1 VGSFNEEIVV
11 RAAAASMIPL
21 ISAVG
26 HETDITLIDF
36 ASDRR
41 APTPTAAAE
50 MAVPVR
56 SELLAN
62 LNALGSRKYACWQ
75 RGLERLRRELTMLAR
90 ALPKDILA
98 EPRQQLDALAERLP
112 RALRANAQ
120 VHHTYYSRVASR
132 LAPQLLSNTI
142 ERRRERYNSLNQRLK
157 ASLIANTQ
165 AYKTRIAHAKERVA
179 AFGERSQ
186 RATLALLRQHQA
198 RVERAERLLSAF
210 SYREV
215 LKRGFALVRV
225 GEGHP
230 LRAAAS
236 VRGGMALDIEFA
248 DGRVAATADGGG
260 PATAVV
266 QTVLRATTVIE
277 TMPKSP
283 PKPKPRPRGG
293 EGSGGQGNLFG

>member
-1 VGSFNEEIVV
+1 
-11 RAAAASMIPL
+11 
-21 ISAVG
+21 
-26 HETDITLIDF
+26 
-36 ASDRR
+36 
-41 APTPTAAAE
+41 
-50 MAVPVR
+50 
-56 SELLAN
+56 
-62 LNALGSRKYACWQ
+62 
-75 RGLERLRRELTMLAR
+75 
-90 ALPKDILA
+90 
-98 EPRQQLDALAERLP
+98 
-112 RALRANAQ
+112 

-215 LKRGFALVRV
+215 LKRGFALVRD